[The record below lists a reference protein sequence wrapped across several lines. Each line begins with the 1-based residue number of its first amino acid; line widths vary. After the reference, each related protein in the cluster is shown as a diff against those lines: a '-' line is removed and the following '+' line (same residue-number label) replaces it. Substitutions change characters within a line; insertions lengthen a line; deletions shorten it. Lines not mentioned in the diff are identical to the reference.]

1 MQARRLHERFCAD
14 IQPDAG
20 GGMFIGDVLV
30 GSKFVYP
37 LTPPGV
43 IGQRLNINSMSTIRI
58 VGEVALSN
66 LSAFGATDC
75 LPLFGPERPTR
86 LVVGFVA
93 GATKCFVLLPTVLGT
108 NGSVLISRRGLSWM
122 LALRCG

>member
-1 MQARRLHERFCAD
+1 MR
-14 IQPDAG
+14 

-37 LTPPGV
+37 LTLPGV
-43 IGQRLNINSMSTIRI
+43 IGQRLNISSMSTIRI

-66 LSAFGATDC
+66 LSAFGATDY

-108 NGSVLISRRGLSWM
+108 KGSVLISRRGLSWM
-122 LALRCG
+122 LVPSCV